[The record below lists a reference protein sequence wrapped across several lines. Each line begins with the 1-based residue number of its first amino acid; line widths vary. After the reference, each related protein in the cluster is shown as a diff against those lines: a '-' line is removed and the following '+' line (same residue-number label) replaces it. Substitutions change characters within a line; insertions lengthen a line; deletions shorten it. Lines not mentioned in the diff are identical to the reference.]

1 MRIHFIGPLSFL
13 LGIKVSIRIGVFI
26 AAISLL
32 LYSNIAIGQGEHIV
46 PVKGAIDAEGFYEN
60 APTISLDGKTLIYV
74 SDKLGS
80 KKLFESK
87 KINHTWTEGKPIEKI
102 NNYGFSKSFISEPS
116 LTYDGNT
123 LYFCANYN
131 ENMDIYYSKRVD
143 GEWSE
148 PINIGE
154 PINTKGYEGSPF
166 ISADNKTLYFVK
178 DKAGETSSD
187 YDCKD
192 LYFAKILDNGK
203 WGTPKLMPFPI
214 NLQCEK
220 SPRICADNKTLYYCS
235 FRGDKKAFFNLY
247 RSKIIADK
255 VWSEPEYME
264 FASTEKRDQFPCVT
278 AYGDSVYFNISL
290 PLKNG
295 TYGGIFKA
303 KIPEQFKPENTII
316 VRGKVLDLYSKKPI
330 NANIEVF
337 DARTRENIYSL
348 TNNGT
353 DGTFLFTLTQ
363 DRNYKVEFTGKG
375 YSYQY
380 LDFNVEKIQEMQ
392 EVNKNIYLYKDA
404 KLSLNVFD
412 NQLFDALDA
421 KIAVMNSKNETLDIE
436 INKINKGRYE
446 IFIPVGDKYNIE
458 LQKNCYKN
466 EIITIDLTM
475 PQFKDFER
483 NVELEPEQ
491 SDFLIDLKE
500 ELTGRDINA
509 EIQLSNKNRD
519 ETITITPGM
528 IESGQYVALLRKC
541 DEYEILVNAEGYN
554 YFSSS
559 FDMSDQQ
566 FYNQETGEDNMTQ
579 NTNRKIEVKL
589 EKIKEG
595 TSIQIKNILFEYNSF
610 ELLSQSFKELD
621 KVVKFMTVNKKIK
634 VEISAHTDDL
644 GSDYYNMKLS
654 GKRAQ
659 SVVNYL
665 LKKEIPKNRIM
676 AKGYGERN
684 PLVPNNSDE
693 NRAKNRRVELKIL
706 KMN

>member
-1 MRIHFIGPLSFL
+1 MRIRFIGLLLFL
-13 LGIKVSIRIGVFI
+13 LGIKYKKVVNILCIGV
-26 AAISLL
+26 LL
-32 LYSNIAIGQGEHIV
+32 FFYSNIAIGQGEHIV
-46 PVKGAIDAEGFYEN
+46 PLKGDIDAEGFYEN

-87 KINHTWTEGKPIEKI
+87 KVNNRWSEGKSIEKI

-131 ENMDIYYSKRVD
+131 ENMDIYYSKRVN

-178 DKAGETSSD
+178 DKSGETSSD
-187 YDCKD
+187 YDCKN
-192 LYFAKILDNGK
+192 LYFAKIHDNGK
-203 WGTPKLMPFPI
+203 WGTPKMMPFPI

-255 VWSEPEYME
+255 IWSEPEYME

-278 AYGDSVYFNISL
+278 AYGDSIYFNISL
-290 PLKNG
+290 PLKNE

-303 KIPEQFKPENTII
+303 EIPKRFKPENTII
-316 VRGKVLDLYSKKPI
+316 VKGKVLDLYTKKPI
-330 NANIEVF
+330 SANINVF
-337 DARTRENIYSL
+337 DARTRESVYSM
-348 TNNGT
+348 TNNSI
-353 DGTFLFTLTQ
+353 DGTFLFTLAQ
-363 DRNYKVEFTGKG
+363 DRNYKVEFTGEG
-375 YSYQY
+375 YSYHY
-380 LDFNVEKIQEMQ
+380 LLFNVDKIKKMQ
-392 EVNKNIYLYKDA
+392 EVNQNIFLYKDA

-421 KIAVMNSKNETLDIE
+421 KVNVLNSQNEILDIE

-446 IFIPVGDKYNIE
+446 LFIPVGDNYKIE
-458 LQKNCYKN
+458 IQKKCYANKV
-466 EIITIDLTM
+466 ITINLTM

-483 NVELEPEQ
+483 NIELEPKQ

-519 ETITITPGM
+519 ETITITSEM
-528 IESGQYVALLRKC
+528 IKNGQYTALLRKC

-579 NTNRKIEVKL
+579 NANRKIEVKL
-589 EKIKEG
+589 EKIEEG
-595 TSIQIKNILFEYNSF
+595 TSIEIKNILFEYNSF
-610 ELLSQSFKELD
+610 ELLSQSYKELN
-621 KVVKFMTVNKKIK
+621 KVVKFMNVNKKIN

-654 GKRAQ
+654 EKRAQ

-665 LKKEIPKNRIM
+665 LKKEVSESRII
-676 AKGYGERN
+676 AKGYGESN
-684 PLVPNNSDE
+684 PLVPNNSEE